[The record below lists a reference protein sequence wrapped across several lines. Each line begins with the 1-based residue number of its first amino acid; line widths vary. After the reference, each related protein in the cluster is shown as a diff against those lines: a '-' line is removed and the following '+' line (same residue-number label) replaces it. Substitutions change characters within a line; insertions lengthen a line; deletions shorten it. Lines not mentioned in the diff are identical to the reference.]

1 MMKMSQ
7 EICLLNKASLHLC
20 TGHTMCVEAKGS
32 DVSKSGPK
40 ATPTTPSLPHQAYL
54 IKLTSPRQS
63 LFTKACNN
71 RPC

>member
-1 MMKMSQ
+1 MSQ
-7 EICLLNKASLHLC
+7 EIACSTRFSLHLC

-40 ATPTTPSLPHQAYL
+40 TTPTTPSSPHQAYL